1 MKGDTTNVTV
11 YTDELVDSVS
21 MRLSD
26 REDND
31 KIVMNKK
38 RVPKNSSSVNSN
50 SIYDMIYNLTRFICN
65 CNY

>member
-38 RVPKNSSSVNSN
+38 R
-50 SIYDMIYNLTRFICN
+50 I
-65 CNY
+65 